1 MLGDEKF
8 NNLEY
13 LTNLKVQK
21 KQQIMN
27 ENDQKNF
34 EDNNSNK
41 MNIIMNIIILNLK

>member
-1 MLGDEKF
+1 MLGDEKI